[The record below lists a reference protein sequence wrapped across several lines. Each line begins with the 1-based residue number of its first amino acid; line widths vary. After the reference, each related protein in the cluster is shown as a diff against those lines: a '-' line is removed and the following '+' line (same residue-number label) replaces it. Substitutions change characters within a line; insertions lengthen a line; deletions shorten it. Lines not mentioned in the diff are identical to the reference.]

1 MKGVKRNR
9 PADRDKRLTI
19 LFRIVA
25 SCLLVI
31 FIALFNLMVIQNAK
45 YEKKASNQW
54 TKEITVSA
62 QRGKILDA
70 NGEVMAQSATV
81 KSLILLP
88 KDIKEGDERTT
99 AQLLAPILG
108 MDEDEIYEKAADKTK
123 TEIWL
128 KRFLTIEQEK
138 SIKALNLSGIKFFT
152 DVKRYYPYGSFMSQL
167 LGYTNA
173 DGDGQEGLEK
183 AFDEYL
189 SGYDGTNLIMIDA
202 MGRNIAGTEEEYIA
216 PENGL
221 NVVMSVDAAIQGFAE
236 TACKEAYEAND
247 AKKVVAI
254 VMDPSNAQI
263 KAMCNYPEADL
274 NNLPRN
280 DTELLTDL
288 SRNTAALDAYEPG
301 STFKIITTAS
311 ALESGAATLES
322 TYNCS
327 GYAVVNG
334 EKIKCWRSGNP
345 HGTQSLTQAVENSC
359 NPCFV
364 HMALDMG
371 KSTFYDYIYKFG
383 FGKKTGADFSSEGAG
398 IVTDSKYV
406 TDNDLARIGFGQS
419 IAVTPLQLINSV
431 CTVVNGGMKYTPTA
445 VSRLENENGEI
456 IESYDEKEGE
466 RVISEETSEKMRNIL
481 LSVVENGSG
490 SNARIEGYKVGGK
503 TGTAQVYEDGK
514 IVSGKNIS
522 SFIGFAPA
530 DNPKFVVLFIVY
542 EPNVAVTYGSVVAAP
557 YAKDIL
563 EKCLK
568 YSGAEPDE
576 NAVKET
582 SVYVP
587 DILNKSNDEAKA
599 LLEAQGLVF
608 DCKTEGTIIAQSP
621 AAGTQVLKGSTVAGV
636 SAEAQGQE

>member
-1 MKGVKRNR
+1 MKVPMK
-9 PADRDKRLTI
+9 
-19 LFRIVA
+19 
-25 SCLLVI
+25 
-31 FIALFNLMVIQNAK
+31 
-45 YEKKASNQW
+45 
-54 TKEITVSA
+54 
-62 QRGKILDA
+62 
-70 NGEVMAQSATV
+70 
-81 KSLILLP
+81 
-88 KDIKEGDERTT
+88 
-99 AQLLAPILG
+99 
-108 MDEDEIYEKAADKTK
+108 
-123 TEIWL
+123 WL
-128 KRFLTIEQEK
+128 RE
-138 SIKALNLSGIKFFT
+138 
-152 DVKRYYPYGSFMSQL
+152 
-167 LGYTNA
+167 YTH
-173 DGDGQEGLEK
+173 
-183 AFDEYL
+183 
-189 SGYDGTNLIMIDA
+189 I
-202 MGRNIAGTEEEYIA
+202 
-216 PENGL
+216 
-221 NVVMSVDAAIQGFAE
+221 
-236 TACKEAYEAND
+236 
-247 AKKVVAI
+247 
-254 VMDPSNAQI
+254 
-263 KAMCNYPEADL
+263 
-274 NNLPRN
+274 
-280 DTELLTDL
+280 
-288 SRNTAALDAYEPG
+288 ALDAQDYAQ
-301 STFKIITTAS
+301 KMVM
-311 ALESGAATLES
+311 SGT
-322 TYNCS
+322 
-327 GYAVVNG
+327 G
-334 EKIKCWRSGNP
+334 
-345 HGTQSLTQAVENSC
+345 VEG
-359 NPCFV
+359 V
-364 HMALDMG
+364 E
-371 KSTFYDYIYKFG
+371 
-383 FGKKTGADFSSEGAG
+383 KTGADFSSEGAG

-481 LSVVENGSG
+481 ISVVENGSG